1 MKRLIGMSLIFLI
14 MLTGCATVT
23 VLKHPGKTNLGVLN
37 AGMSRDNVV
46 TYLGAPISS
55 ETENGKRV
63 EIYKFRQGYSGANK
77 ATRATLHIVMDAL
90 TLFIW
95 ELIAWPA
102 EMIFNGEE
110 VTVKVM
116 YDSEMKVEDVTFLRK
131 ES

>member
-1 MKRLIGMSLIFLI
+1 MKKFIALSLAVAILFS
-14 MLTGCATVT
+14 GCATVT
-23 VLKHPGKTNLGVLN
+23 VLRHPGKTNLGVLN
-37 AGMSRDNVV
+37 AGVSRDNVV

-77 ATRATLHIVMDAL
+77 AIRATLHIAMDVL

-102 EMIFNGEE
+102 EMIFNGED
-110 VTVKVM
+110 VTVKVV
-116 YDSEMKVEDVTFLRK
+116 YDQNMKVEDVTFLKK